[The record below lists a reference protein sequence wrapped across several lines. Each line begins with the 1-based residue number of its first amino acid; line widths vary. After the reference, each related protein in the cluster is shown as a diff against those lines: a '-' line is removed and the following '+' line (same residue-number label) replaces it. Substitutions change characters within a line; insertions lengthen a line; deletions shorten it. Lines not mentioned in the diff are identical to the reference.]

1 MVLAHSMA
9 VALVLDWSDAD
20 PHLRVSCEEGR
31 YGSRA
36 SRQQHP
42 QQAAKGQG
50 QQRASPHHLHQ
61 HASTREQLNKRRQ
74 VPCCGGWCKAAHVVC
89 MCVYVHSHGCCSML
103 ALLLH
108 AFPATF

>member
-1 MVLAHSMA
+1 
-9 VALVLDWSDAD
+9 
-20 PHLRVSCEEGR
+20 
-31 YGSRA
+31 
-36 SRQQHP
+36 
-42 QQAAKGQG
+42 
-50 QQRASPHHLHQ
+50 
-61 HASTREQLNKRRQ
+61 